1 MAAVSRRRWWLW
13 LLEAMVALA
22 VVTGV
27 GLYKTRDVVHGQV
40 PPLQGR
46 LIDGG
51 RFDLK
56 AWRGHPVLI
65 QFWATWCPV
74 CRLERGTIDALA
86 RDHRV
91 ITVALQSGNAAKLR
105 RYMQE
110 SGLRFPVLPDPDGL
124 VAERFGVVGVPTA
137 LVVDGRGRI
146 RFVTAGYTSSLGL
159 RARLWVARW
168 W

>member
-1 MAAVSRRRWWLW
+1 MAAHKRRRWLVW
-13 LLEAMVALA
+13 LLEAVVALA

-27 GLYKTRDVVHGQV
+27 GLYKTREVVHGQV
-40 PPLQGR
+40 PPLHGT

-51 RFDLK
+51 RFDLT
-56 AWRGHPVLI
+56 AWRGQPVLI

-86 RDHRV
+86 REHRV
-91 ITVALQSGNAAKLR
+91 ITVALQSGDAAALR
-105 RYMQE
+105 RYMKE
-110 SGLRFPVLPDPDGL
+110 AGLRFPVLPDPDGL
-124 VAERFGVVGVPTA
+124 VAERFGVVGVPTS

-146 RFVTAGYTSSLGL
+146 RFVTAGYTTSLGL
-159 RARLWVARW
+159 RARLWLARW